1 MTMIL
6 TNKSIERDEERRKY
20 AVKLE
25 REHHQLA
32 LDKAMLLDFVHLVV
46 ASKQRSGEYSNSR
59 EELREKAGKVLAEL
73 NL

>member
-1 MTMIL
+1 MIS
-6 TNKSIERDEERRKY
+6 TNKSIEREEQQRKY

-32 LDKAMLLDFVHLVV
+32 LDKALLLDFVHLVV

-59 EELREKAGKVLAEL
+59 EELREKAGKVLSKL

>member
-6 TNKSIERDEERRKY
+6 TNKSIERE
-20 AVKLE
+20 KLAIQYKE
-25 REHHQLA
+25 QLADEHHQLA

-46 ASKQRSGEYSNSR
+46 ANKQRSGEYSNDR
-59 EELREKAGKVLAEL
+59 DEVRIKAGKVLSEL

>member
-1 MTMIL
+1 MTMIY
-6 TNKSIERDEERRKY
+6 TNKSIEREKKAMQYKQLLAD
-20 AVKLE
+20 
-25 REHHQLA
+25 EHHQLA

-59 EELREKAGKVLAEL
+59 DDLRVKAGKLLSEL

>member
-6 TNKSIERDEERRKY
+6 TNKS
-20 AVKLE
+20 LE
-25 REHHQLA
+25 KEKQAIQYKELLADEHHQLA

-46 ASKQRSGEYSNSR
+46 ANKQRSGGYSNDR
-59 EELREKAGKVLAEL
+59 DELRIKAGKVLSEL

>member
-1 MTMIL
+1 MIY
-6 TNKSIERDEERRKY
+6 TNKSIEREKKAMQYKQLLAD
-20 AVKLE
+20 
-25 REHHQLA
+25 EHHQLA

-59 EELREKAGKVLAEL
+59 DDLRVKAGKLLSEL

>member
-1 MTMIL
+1 MIL
-6 TNKSIERDEERRKY
+6 TNKSMEKEKRAIQDKQVL
-20 AVKLE
+20 AD
-25 REHHQLA
+25 EHHQLA

-59 EELREKAGKVLAEL
+59 DDLRVKAGELLAEL

>member
-1 MTMIL
+1 MIL
-6 TNKSIERDEERRKY
+6 TNKSIEREERKRKY
-20 AVKLE
+20 AAMLAN
-25 REHHQLA
+25 EHHQLA

-46 ASKQRSGEYSNSR
+46 ANKQRSGEYSNSR